1 MSGAQWKESD
11 RKLIVA
17 ILDFMY
23 TLKLKIGYVVR
34 QSSTNSKD
42 KGKKKAKNNYIETS
56 EP

>member
-17 ILDFMY
+17 IMDFMY
-23 TLKLKIGYVVR
+23 TLKLKIVYVVR
-34 QSSTNSKD
+34 QSSTN
-42 KGKKKAKNNYIETS
+42 YIETS